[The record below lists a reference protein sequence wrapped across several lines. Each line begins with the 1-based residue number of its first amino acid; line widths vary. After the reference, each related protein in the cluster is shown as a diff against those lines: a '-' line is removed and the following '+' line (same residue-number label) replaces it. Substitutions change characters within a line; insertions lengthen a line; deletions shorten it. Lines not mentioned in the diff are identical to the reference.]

1 MNASKPPRPA
11 GDAVR
16 SLSKVRRNPH
26 GRADRLW
33 LRWRGRAR
41 LENAFNPRSSLADN
55 RMPRLPRRWA
65 LRKSP
70 LMGQVS
76 APSFTSG
83 RFAELKLSGRTKARP
98 ALTARQRRAIRRL
111 PLLRVRLA
119 VLTDL
124 AQPSGMTRNPMRSEL
139 GPNIF
144 AAALVLGTMVLVMLA
159 KYRWHLLKPRL
170 GRWSL
175 GTTIMRKGWP

>member
-1 MNASKPPRPA
+1 
-11 GDAVR
+11 
-16 SLSKVRRNPH
+16 
-26 GRADRLW
+26 
-33 LRWRGRAR
+33 
-41 LENAFNPRSSLADN
+41 
-55 RMPRLPRRWA
+55 
-65 LRKSP
+65 
-70 LMGQVS
+70 MGQVS

-83 RFAELKLSGRTKARP
+83 RFAELKLSGRTKAP

-159 KYRWHLLKPRL
+159 KYRWHLL
-170 GRWSL
+170 
-175 GTTIMRKGWP
+175 